1 MHAANQGIS
10 LYKGL
15 KSSYYRWSNDLIIM
29 SGILVLCLLIS
40 VVAGESMHG
49 VSRERIVKEEHLL
62 HDIPQMSE
70 WNYENPECRFISI
83 KF

>member
-1 MHAANQGIS
+1 
-10 LYKGL
+10 
-15 KSSYYRWSNDLIIM
+15 M
-29 SGILVLCLLIS
+29 SGIILLCLLLS

-70 WNYENPECRFISI
+70 WNYENPECRFHARIQGGGTGGPDPPPLKNHKSRVS
-83 KF
+83 